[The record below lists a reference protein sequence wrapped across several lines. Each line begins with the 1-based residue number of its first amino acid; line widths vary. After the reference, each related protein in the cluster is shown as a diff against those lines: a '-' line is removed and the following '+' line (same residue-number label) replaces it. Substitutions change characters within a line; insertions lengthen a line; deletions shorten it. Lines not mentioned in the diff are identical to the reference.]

1 MLKVQIGKFRMKK
14 LLVLDLDETLIH
26 ARETPL
32 ERAADFTVFDYS
44 IYRRPYLSAFLAFC
58 DAHFAVA
65 VWSSASDD
73 YVQAVVPQIFA
84 QPERLVAVWGA
95 SKTTI
100 RRSYPGDSDR
110 FGQPLPDYHDQKR
123 LQKLTSLGWA
133 LDNML
138 IVDDSH
144 EKCSVN
150 YGNAIYPA
158 PFYGD
163 LADDELRYLAGY
175 LHSIKDSERIR
186 RLEKRGWRGGAVP
199 MRW

>member
-1 MLKVQIGKFRMKK
+1 MKK

-26 ARETPL
+26 ASETPL
-32 ERAADFTVFDYS
+32 ARAPDFKVFGYS
-44 IYRRPYLSAFLAFC
+44 VYRRPYLSEFLAFC
-58 DAHFAVA
+58 HAHFAVA

-73 YVQAVVPQIFA
+73 YVQAIVRQIFA

-100 RRSYPGDSDR
+100 RRSHPGDCDR
-110 FGQPLPDYHDQKR
+110 FGQPLPEYHDQKR
-123 LQKLTSLGWA
+123 LQKLTRFSWS

-138 IVDDSH
+138 MVDDSH

-150 YGNAIYPA
+150 FGNAIYPA

-163 LADDELRYLAGY
+163 ATDDELCYLAGY
-175 LHSIKDSERIR
+175 LHSIKHSDRVR
-186 RLEKRGWRGGAVP
+186 RLEKRGWRASAVP
-199 MRW
+199 MQW